1 MPNKYIRILLA
12 ILLIVALVA
21 VRYFEEK
28 IFYDPLTRYFYY
40 FKAKFPSFNETKLYS
55 HIFLRYMIN
64 LLLTVLIIKVI
75 FWKQKYVKFTI
86 VVGIIGLII
95 LLPLYAYQLQKHLI
109 WGDMI
114 FFYVRRFLIQPMF
127 LIILIPCFYYQEIIN
142 KKALN

>member
-1 MPNKYIRILLA
+1 MPNKYIRIFLV
-12 ILLIVALVA
+12 ILLILLLVS
-21 VRYFEEK
+21 VRFFEEAL
-28 IFYDPLTRYFYY
+28 FYDPLTKYFNYY
-40 FKAKFPSFNETKLYS
+40 KARFPDFNETKLYS
-55 HIFLRYMIN
+55 NIFLRYMIN
-64 LLLTVLIIKVI
+64 LLLTVLIVKVI

-127 LIILIPCFYYQEIIN
+127 LIILIPCFYYQEIVN